1 MGGLTVERLLS
12 SLKEKLELAV
22 VTESAASRAGITSSD
37 VARPGLLLAG
47 FSVGSHDDR
56 IQVLGRPEM
65 AYLDSLDERGL
76 AEALDRICVPTVPC
90 IIVTDGRE
98 APPRLIAL
106 GNERGIPVMTSPLSC
121 TQLARELASFVEEA
135 LAPRTTVHGTLVDV
149 YGVGLLVTGESGIGK
164 SECGLDLVESGHR
177 LVADD
182 VVYVRRTPRGRLVG
196 APSELLKHHMEIRGV
211 GIIDVRSIFG
221 VRAVRSMK
229 RIEVEVR
236 LVKWSDVADYERL
249 GIEETT
255 TEILGVE
262 VPLVTLPLVIGKNIT
277 VIAEVIAQN
286 HLLKL
291 SGVSPAVDFDR
302 RLRDLVSRNHD
313 ETDAID
319 GESE

>member
-1 MGGLTVERLLS
+1 MGGLTVDRLLS
-12 SLKEKLELAV
+12 SLEKKLELAIA
-22 VTESAASRAGITSSD
+22 TESTASRAGIASSE

-65 AYLDSLDERGL
+65 AYLDSLDEIGL

-182 VVYVRRTPRGRLVG
+182 VVYVRRTPRGHLVG

-236 LVKWSDVADYERL
+236 LVKWSDVVDYERL
-249 GIEETT
+249 GIEETM

-262 VPLVTLPLVIGKNIT
+262 VPLVTLPLVTGKNIT

-302 RLRDLVSRNHD
+302 RLRDLVSGDREESD
-313 ETDAID
+313 IID
-319 GESE
+319 GDSE

>member
-1 MGGLTVERLLS
+1 MGGLTVERLLDR
-12 SLKEKLELAV
+12 LGEKLELAV
-22 VTESAASRAGITSSD
+22 VTETAASSAEVASSD

-47 FSVGSHDDR
+47 FSEGSHDDR

-65 AYLDSLDERGL
+65 AYLDSLGEGGLEDALERL
-76 AEALDRICVPTVPC
+76 CVASVPC
-90 IIVTDGRE
+90 VIVTDGRE
-98 APPRLIAL
+98 APPRLVAL

-164 SECGLDLVESGHR
+164 SECGLDLVENGHR

-182 VVYVRRTPRGRLVG
+182 VVYVRRTPRGQLVG
-196 APSELLKHHMEIRGV
+196 APSDLLKHHMEIRGV

-221 VRAVRSMK
+221 IRAVRSMK

-236 LVKWSDVADYERL
+236 LVRWSDVADYERL
-249 GIEETT
+249 GIEEST
-255 TEILGVE
+255 TEILGIDI
-262 VPLVTLPLVIGKNIT
+262 PLVTLPLVIGKNIT

-291 SGVSPAVDFDR
+291 SGVRPAVDFDK
-302 RLRDLVSRNHD
+302 RLRDLVSGGRD
-313 ETDAID
+313 ESDVTD